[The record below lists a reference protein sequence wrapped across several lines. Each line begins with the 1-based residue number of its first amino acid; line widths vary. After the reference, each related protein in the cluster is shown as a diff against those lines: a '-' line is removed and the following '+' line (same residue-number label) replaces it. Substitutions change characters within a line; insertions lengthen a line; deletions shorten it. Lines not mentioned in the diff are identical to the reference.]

1 MGLGLLGDLVVCDHV
16 LERQRRARSKL
27 LTVEG
32 GLETSHALVVVLLA
46 RSGGLRRGRLRVGV
60 NAHLVEALS
69 RALLGLLAD
78 VRVVEG
84 SLEAAGNTVGVLS
97 LCKTMSAHF
106 VAAN

>member
-1 MGLGLLGDLVVCDHV
+1 M
-16 LERQRRARSKL
+16 L

-46 RSGGLRRGRLRVGV
+46 RSGGLRRRRLGVGV
-60 NAHLVEALS
+60 NAHLVEALGG
-69 RALLGLLAD
+69 ALLGLLAD

-97 LCKTMSAHF
+97 L
-106 VAAN
+106 